1 MFAYI
6 KGSLEEKATNYVVI
20 DVGGIGYKIFMSN
33 ISINEIGELG
43 KIVKVHTY
51 YYVREDVISL
61 YGFLHHDE
69 LKMFELLLS
78 VSGIGAKSFAVRA
91 LGANSAISTHS
102 NITPAGI
109 ACAIISNNVAL
120 LKKIPGI
127 GPKTAQRIILEL
139 QDKLKAE
146 EELTKNEQEEINFV
160 QNSENVNEAI
170 QALQILGYN
179 KKEID
184 KAFEKIANTD
194 VSVEELIKK
203 GLSILSR

>member
-6 KGSLEEKATNYVVI
+6 KGSLEEKSTNYVVI

-43 KIVKVHTY
+43 KLVKVHTY
-51 YYVREDVISL
+51 YYVRENDVSL

-78 VSGIGAKSFAVRA
+78 VSGIGAKS
-91 LGANSAISTHS
+91 AIAMLS
-102 NITPAGI
+102 NITPAGF

-139 QDKLKAE
+139 QDKLKSE
-146 EELTKNEQEEINFV
+146 EELAKNDQQTEISFV
-160 QNSENVNEAI
+160 PDTENVNEAM

>member
-6 KGSLEEKATNYVVI
+6 KGSLEEKSTNYVVI

-51 YYVREDVISL
+51 YYVRENDVSL

-78 VSGIGAKSFAVRA
+78 VSGIGAKS
-91 LGANSAISTHS
+91 AIAMLS
-102 NITPAGI
+102 NITPAGF

-139 QDKLKAE
+139 QDKLKSE
-146 EELTKNEQEEINFV
+146 EELAKNEQQTEISFV
-160 QNSENVNEAI
+160 PDAENVNEAI

>member
-6 KGSLEEKATNYVVI
+6 KGSLEEKGTNYVV
-20 DVGGIGYKIFMSN
+20 VENGNIGYKIFMSN
-33 ISINEIGELG
+33 MSINEIGELG
-43 KIVKVHTY
+43 TNVKVYTH
-51 YYVREDVISL
+51 YYVREDNISL
-61 YGFLHHDE
+61 YGFLSHEE

-78 VSGIGAKSFAVRA
+78 VSGIGAKS
-91 LGANSAISTHS
+91 AIAMLS
-102 NITPAGI
+102 NITPAGF
-109 ACAIISNNVAL
+109 AVAIISNNVAL

-146 EELTKNEQEEINFV
+146 QELTKEEKQEEIKIVN
-160 QNSENVNEAI
+160 NGENVEEAM

-179 KKEID
+179 KKEIE

-203 GLSILSR
+203 GLSILAR

>member
-6 KGSLEEKATNYVVI
+6 KGTLEEKSTNYVVI

-43 KIVKVHTY
+43 KLVKVHTY
-51 YYVREDVISL
+51 YYVRENDVSL

-78 VSGIGAKSFAVRA
+78 VSGIGAKS
-91 LGANSAISTHS
+91 AIAMLS
-102 NITPAGI
+102 NITPAGF

-139 QDKLKAE
+139 QDKLKSE
-146 EELTKNEQEEINFV
+146 EELAKNDEQTEISFV
-160 QNSENVNEAI
+160 PDTENVNEAM

>member
-78 VSGIGAKSFAVRA
+78 VSGIGAKS
-91 LGANSAISTHS
+91 AIAMLS
-102 NITPAGI
+102 NITPAGF

-139 QDKLKAE
+139 QDKLKSE

-160 QNSENVNEAI
+160 QNNENVNEAI